1 MALTK
6 SCLPYGRTKTVICQG
21 ALPIFV
27 FGGIQKFGG
36 GVGTLSLDLIFRK
49 LLNSRSSDSVARS
62 LPYQDTAHRQRTLNA
77 TTLELEI
84 QASVM
89 ESHPLFLTNIRSEI
103 TSICRHEPLTCPSV
117 NLRRVTLIFHLN
129 LSERFSKSQYWP
141 FPNLCLPFYSW
152 RTGFRTWKVHSQLNK
167 HVD

>member
-21 ALPIFV
+21 ALPVLV

-62 LPYQDTAHRQRTLNA
+62 LPYQETAHRQRTLNA

-89 ESHPLFLTNIRSEI
+89 ESHPLLRAIDKLVDRRPITITEQTSLEI
-103 TSICRHEPLTCPSV
+103 
-117 NLRRVTLIFHLN
+117 
-129 LSERFSKSQYWP
+129 K
-141 FPNLCLPFYSW
+141 
-152 RTGFRTWKVHSQLNK
+152 
-167 HVD
+167 